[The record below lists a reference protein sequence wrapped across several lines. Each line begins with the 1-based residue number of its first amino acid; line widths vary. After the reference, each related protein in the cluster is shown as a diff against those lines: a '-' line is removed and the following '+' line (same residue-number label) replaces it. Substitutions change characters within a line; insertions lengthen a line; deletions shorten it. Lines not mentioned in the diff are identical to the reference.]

1 MKKKRKSFRVLDL
14 WDAGNL
20 PEEKWDKRIEYQFK
34 GDAKEY
40 ARALK
45 AGINFLDKRF
55 SRTTVMAN
63 DYEKY
68 LDVYNE
74 IKNTKISNASW
85 NRNKDLTNKWRNFLS
100 DIDVSFA
107 DNLKN
112 YTVQTLEGRT
122 YVNLSNS
129 IYTRTGNLRKRKR
142 KGTSSHERIAN
153 HNEVVAAWKLYK
165 ILRDNGEDVD
175 LKTGIADFI
184 SPYMLALISIYENTA
199 GHRLNIITDI
209 EEHDTG
215 ETYRAVSFRFTPRV
229 LKELQKI
236 VPKIEKE
243 EKDGKIRIYT
253 NKYENFRKLPK
264 KRNN

>member
-1 MKKKRKSFRVLDL
+1 MKKKKKSFKVLDL
-14 WDAGNL
+14 WEAGTDDV
-20 PEEKWDKRIEYQFK
+20 ERWDKRINYQFK

-55 SRTTVMAN
+55 SRSTVMAQ

-68 LDVYNE
+68 LDVYND
-74 IKNTKISNASW
+74 IKNTKISNATWSK
-85 NRNKDLTNKWRNFLS
+85 NRDLTNKWRNFM
-100 DIDVSFA
+100 DEIDVSFA
-107 DNLKN
+107 DSLKN
-112 YTVQTLEGRT
+112 YTVQTVGDRT
-122 YVNLSNS
+122 YVSLANS
-129 IYTRTGNLRKRKR
+129 VYSRTGNLKKRKR
-142 KGTSSHERIAN
+142 KGVSSHERIAN

-165 ILRDNGEDVD
+165 ILRDNGEEVD
-175 LKTGIADFI
+175 LKTGIADYI
-184 SPYMLALISIYENTA
+184 SPYMLALVSIYENTA

-243 EKDGKIRIYT
+243 EGTQIKIYT

-264 KRNN
+264 KRN

>member
-1 MKKKRKSFRVLDL
+1 MKQKRKSFRVLDL
-14 WDAGNL
+14 WDAGTEDADVWN
-20 PEEKWDKRIEYQFK
+20 ERIDYQFK

-55 SRTTVMAN
+55 SRNTVMAN

-68 LDVYNE
+68 LDIYKD
-74 IKNTKISNASW
+74 IKSVKISNATWSK
-85 NRNKDLTNKWRNFLS
+85 NKELTNKWRNFLS
-100 DIDVSFA
+100 DIDANFSNNIKNNTVET
-107 DNLKN
+107 LK
-112 YTVQTLEGRT
+112 GRT
-122 YVNLSNS
+122 YINVSNS
-129 IYTRTGNLRKRKR
+129 VYSRTGNLKKRKR
-142 KGTSSHERIAN
+142 KGRSNHERIAN

-165 ILRDNGEDVD
+165 TLRDNGEDVD

-184 SPYMLALISIYENTA
+184 SPYMLALVSIYENTA

-229 LKELQKI
+229 LKQLQKI

-243 EKDGKIRIYT
+243 EKDGTIRIYT
-253 NKYENFRKLPK
+253 NKYENFKKLPK
-264 KRNN
+264 KRD

>member
-1 MKKKRKSFRVLDL
+1 MKQKKKSFKVLDL
-14 WDAGNL
+14 WDAGTES
-20 PEEKWDKRIEYQFK
+20 PETWNKRIDYQFK

-68 LDVYNE
+68 LDVYKD
-74 IKNTKISNASW
+74 IKSIKISNANW
-85 NRNKDLTNKWRNFLS
+85 AKNKELTNKWRNFL
-100 DIDVSFA
+100 DNIDDSFRS
-107 DNLKN
+107 NLKN
-112 YTVQTLEGRT
+112 YTVQTLKGRT

-129 IYTRTGNLRKRKR
+129 VYSRTGNLKKRKR
-142 KGTSSHERIAN
+142 KGTSNHERIAN

-165 ILRDNGEDVD
+165 MLRDNGEDVD
-175 LKTGIADFI
+175 LKTGVADFI
-184 SPYMLALISIYENTA
+184 SPYMLALVSIYENTA

-215 ETYRAVSFRFTPRV
+215 DTYRAVSFRFTPRV

-243 EKDGKIRIYT
+243 EVDGKIRIYT
-253 NKYENFRKLPK
+253 NKYENFKKLPK